1 MLPHAKAL
9 QIGMHKHFRMLSI
22 SNHLTTHGHTHPVLA
37 PHTRIPGIWTK
48 LRELYDLGA
57 LDERE
62 DAFPLSPVSGE
73 APPTDPF
80 TEEPFTEFTLPYLDY
95 GTITLERAVAKDD
108 QEAQTRSKKG
118 KSGRGRRQSTLEQS
132 TGGEDVEEREA
143 SSAAE
148 PAMGKG
154 RRTTRA
160 SKKDVAVSEPFEQPT
175 QDTGTTRRSGRR
187 R

>member
-1 MLPHAKAL
+1 
-9 QIGMHKHFRMLSI
+9 MHKHFRMLSI
-22 SNHLTTHGHTHPVLA
+22 SNYLTTHGHTHPALA

-48 LRELYDLGA
+48 LGQLYDLRT

-73 APPTDPF
+73 APPTDTF
-80 TEEPFTEFTLPYLDY
+80 TEEPFTEFTLPYSEY
-95 GTITLERAVAKDD
+95 GPTMLERAVAKDD
-108 QEAQTRSKKG
+108 KEVHTEPKKG
-118 KSGRGRRQSTLEQS
+118 KQNKAGRGRRQSTLEQS
-132 TGGEDVEEREA
+132 TGGEDQEEREA
-143 SSAAE
+143 NLAAE
-148 PAMGKG
+148 PPLVKG

-160 SKKDVAVSEPFEQPT
+160 SKKDVAIPEPVEQST